1 MGIGKRFSDASIAKI
16 ASLENRLSGALKP
29 VTPRQ
34 EFVHGLR
41 QSIQR
46 GGRPTFVDQVARWHL
61 YALLAAAAVS
71 MAVFLAFIVRA
82 LVEAIGKKGHAR
94 SA

>member
-1 MGIGKRFSDASIAKI
+1 MGIEKRSSDASGAKI

-41 QSIQR
+41 QRIQM
-46 GGRPTFVDQVARWHL
+46 GGRPTFVDRVAQWHL

-71 MAVFLAFIVRA
+71 MAVFLGFIVRA
-82 LVEAIGKKGHAR
+82 LVEAVGKKRTIRPA
-94 SA
+94 